1 MKVSRD
7 NQAPGKIN
15 YSNPLFVWEI
25 LSQYNGWEYGASEG
39 GSSGSPL
46 FDPDGRIIGQLYGG
60 SSECTGLSDN
70 GASDIYGRV
79 DKSWNGLRT
88 LM

>member
-1 MKVSRD
+1 MV
-7 NQAPGKIN
+7 
-15 YSNPLFVWEI
+15 
-25 LSQYNGWEYGASEG
+25 ASEG

-70 GASDIYGRV
+70 GAADIYGRV
-79 DKSWNGLRT
+79 DKSWNGAGTSSTRLSDWLDSAGT
-88 LM
+88 GADTC